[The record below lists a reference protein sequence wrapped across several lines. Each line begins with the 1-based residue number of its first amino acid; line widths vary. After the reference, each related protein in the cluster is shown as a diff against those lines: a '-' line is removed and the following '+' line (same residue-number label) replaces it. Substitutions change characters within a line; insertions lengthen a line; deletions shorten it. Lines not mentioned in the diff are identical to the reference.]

1 MIQRAAAVALLLLA
15 WAAPAHAAGPPIMP
29 LDQVRAGIDCTAASV
44 VRGTDISTFA
54 AHVDDVL
61 GSSDIRQARI
71 LVTVSGAAIDATGVG
86 PGFSGSPVSCP
97 GPDGA
102 PLIVGAISETI
113 GAYGGKTV
121 LVTPI
126 QAILGESVD
135 PPQAATHAP
144 RRTRALLRA
153 ARPIAEP
160 LSISGLSPA
169 VGAGVVRAARLAGR
183 AVISAPARPRQAAGA
198 PAPLQPGSA
207 MAVGLSSGDVQEGA
221 IGTVAYV
228 DGDTVWAFGHPLDGA
243 GRRELFLSD
252 AYVYDV
258 VNNPLGTQ
266 DAATYKLASPTTDVG
281 TLRQDGISAVVGRLG
296 ALPRRFPATFA
307 TRDLDTGRT
316 GALHVQVADERAVG
330 LPTGTSALSTVA
342 PTAVAQAIYNAL
354 DGSPVNQTDQLCL
367 RISVRQAR
375 RPLAF
380 CNRYAGAGGG
390 ADALLGGPLV
400 ADVVAAT
407 QLIDAYG
414 ATNLDITGVNADV
427 RVQRGLQLASLASLR
442 GPVSARRGSDVS
454 VGARLI
460 RPGGATLTRTI
471 RVHVPEGMPTGARDL
486 LLKGTSADQT
496 SGSGSDSSTT
506 IDLSNLF
513 AGSPGEGSDGP
524 TSVREL
530 GLAMSAIH
538 RYDGVT
544 TRFLP
549 PGADPQTELP
559 GGAEG
564 VAQRSRETYRDAQL
578 RIAGSARLRIT
589 IRR

>member
-1 MIQRAAAVALLLLA
+1 MITRAVAVALLMLA
-15 WAAPAHAAGPPIMP
+15 CAAPAHGAGAPIMP
-29 LDQVRAGIDCTAASV
+29 LDQVRAGTDCTAASV
-44 VRGTDISTFA
+44 VHGTDISTFA
-54 AHVDDVL
+54 VHIDDVL

-97 GPDGA
+97 GPDGSS
-102 PLIVGAISETI
+102 LVVGAISETI
-113 GAYGGKTV
+113 GAYGGRTV

-135 PPQAATHAP
+135 PPQAATHMSVRA
-144 RRTRALLRA
+144 RALLRA

-169 VGAGVVRAARLAGR
+169 IGAGVVRAARLAGR
-183 AVISAPARPRQAAGA
+183 IVISAPASPRQAAA
-198 PAPLQPGSA
+198 AIPLEPGSA

-243 GRRELFLSD
+243 GRRELFLSE
-252 AYVYDV
+252 AYVFDV

-266 DAATYKLASPTTDVG
+266 DAATYKLASPTADVG

-316 GALHVQVADERAVG
+316 GALHVQVADERAIG

-342 PTAVAQAIYNAL
+342 PEAVAQAIYNAL
-354 DGSPVNQTDQLCL
+354 DGSPVHQTDELCL
-367 RISVRQAR
+367 KISVRQAK

-380 CNRYAGAGGG
+380 CNRYVGGGGG

-400 ADVVAAT
+400 SDVVAAT
-407 QLIDAYG
+407 QLLDAYD
-414 ATNLDITGVNADV
+414 ATNLDITGVSADV
-427 RVQRGLQLASLASLR
+427 RVQRGLQLATLASLR
-442 GPVSARRGSDVS
+442 GPASARRGSDVS
-454 VGARLI
+454 VSARLI
-460 RPGGATLTRTI
+460 RPGGAKLTRTI
-471 RVHVPEGMPTGARDL
+471 RVHVPKGMPTGSRDL
-486 LLKGTSADQT
+486 LLKGTSADQV
-496 SGSGSDSSTT
+496 SGSGSDGGAT

-513 AGSPGEGSDGP
+513 AGPSSDGP
-524 TSVREL
+524 ASVREL
-530 GLAMSAIH
+530 GFAMSAIH

-544 TRFLP
+544 ARFLP
-549 PGADPQTELP
+549 PGSDPQSDLP
-559 GGAEG
+559 GGPEG
-564 VAQRSRETYRDAQL
+564 VAQRSRQTYRDAQL

>member
-1 MIQRAAAVALLLLA
+1 MIRRAAAVALLLLV
-15 WAAPAHAAGPPIMP
+15 WAAPAHAAGAPIMP
-29 LDQVRAGIDCTAASV
+29 FDQVRAGMDCTAASV
-44 VRGTDISTFA
+44 VHGTDISTFS

-102 PLIVGAISETI
+102 PLVVGAISETI
-113 GAYGGKTV
+113 GDYGGKTV

-135 PPQAATHAP
+135 PPQATAHTSVRA
-144 RRTRALLRA
+144 RALLRA

-169 VGAGVVRAARLAGR
+169 IGAGVVRAARLAGR
-183 AVISAPARPRQAAGA
+183 TVISAPASPRQAAVA
-198 PAPLQPGSA
+198 TPLQPGSA

-252 AYVYDV
+252 AYVFGV

-266 DAATYKLASPTTDVG
+266 DAATYKLASPTADVG
-281 TLRQDGISAVVGRLG
+281 TLRQDGISAVVGRVG
-296 ALPRRFPATFA
+296 ALPRHFPATFA
-307 TRDLDTGRT
+307 TRDLDTGKT
-316 GALHVQVADERAVG
+316 GALHVQVADERAIG
-330 LPTGTSALSTVA
+330 LPTGTSALATVA
-342 PTAVAQAIYNAL
+342 PAAVAQAVYNAL
-354 DGSPVNQTDQLCL
+354 DGSPVDQTDELCL
-367 RISVRQAR
+367 KIAVRQAK

-380 CNRYAGAGGG
+380 CNRYVGAGGS

-400 ADVVAAT
+400 SDVVSAT
-407 QLIDAYG
+407 QLIDAYD
-414 ATNLDITGVNADV
+414 ATNLDITGVSADI
-427 RVQRGLQLASLASLR
+427 RVQRGLQLASLTSLR
-442 GPVSARRGSDVS
+442 GPAQARRGSDISVS
-454 VGARLI
+454 ARLV

-471 RVHVPEGMPTGARDL
+471 RVHVPKGMPTGPRDL
-486 LLKGTSADQT
+486 LLKGTSADQS
-496 SGSGSDSSTT
+496 SGSGSDSGTT
-506 IDLSNLF
+506 IDLSSLF
-513 AGSPGEGSDGP
+513 SGRSGEGSDGP
-524 TSVREL
+524 ASVREL
-530 GLAMSAIH
+530 GYAMAAIH

-544 TRFLP
+544 TRFMP
-549 PGADPQTELP
+549 PGADPQSDLP

-564 VAQRSRETYRDAQL
+564 VAQRSRDTYRDAQL

-589 IRR
+589 IST